1 MSFTLAAGLSFRHDA
16 LRSQPLITMP
26 RAQGGDSN
34 GSTAVAASCR
44 TCSRVGQA
52 RFRRRASRCSA
63 PGCAARSAQPRLV
76 LLVWWMTFNPELNV
90 TSLGA
95 ADFVSFFAAAG
106 FAGAGFRRPGR
117 FCSVRFG
124 GFADKGSVFAG
135 SVATG
140 VAAGAGV
147 ASVSVFAGSAAGAL
161 TFAGSDGSGLEHE
174 KRKRA
179 VQNAGNRS
187 VFVFMTSEFS

>member
-1 MSFTLAAGLSFRHDA
+1 
-16 LRSQPLITMP
+16 
-26 RAQGGDSN
+26 
-34 GSTAVAASCR
+34 
-44 TCSRVGQA
+44 
-52 RFRRRASRCSA
+52 
-63 PGCAARSAQPRLV
+63 
-76 LLVWWMTFNPELNV
+76 MTFNPELNV

-106 FAGAGFRRPGR
+106 FAGAGFAGPADFVASALAG
-117 FCSVRFG
+117 SDFG
-124 GFADKGSVFAG
+124 GSVFAG

-140 VAAGAGV
+140 VAVGAGV
-147 ASVSVFAGSAAGAL
+147 ASVSVFAGSAAGAPA
-161 TFAGSDGSGLEHE
+161 FAGSDGSGLEHE